1 MKRQDLLTKLNI
13 HDRALRSLLNNHG
26 IDSDTEIIPDEIAL
40 KIAEQ
45 VASQSSQSQSSKAPK
60 SPQLNQSAPASS
72 LEELQQINAQNMV
85 LGEELQK
92 SALAAEVQ
100 RMSNQ
105 GTYVG
110 AVAVAAYQQALL
122 RQIAAGLGEWSQVAN
137 SQLQKITE
145 IPLSA
150 LQQTDQTQALNLIA
164 DNSNLQSMKLLP
176 MFAPGISAD

>member
-1 MKRQDLLTKLNI
+1 MQRQELLAKLSINDRVLKSLLT
-13 HDRALRSLLNNHG
+13 NHG
-26 IDSDTEIIPDEIAL
+26 IDPNTEIIPNEIAL

-45 VASQSSQSQSSKAPK
+45 VANQSGQPQSKSPK
-60 SPQLNQSAPASS
+60 SPQLNQSAPVSS

-137 SQLQKITE
+137 KQLQNITE
-145 IPLSA
+145 IPLST

-176 MFAPGISAD
+176 MFAPDISAD